1 MKRALIVLIV
11 LVLVAGGIAY
21 YFLLPAPSPVPA
33 ETQAF
38 LAEACVE
45 QAAQYRIFAQA
56 VDSGDTETCEELN
69 PINRPLCIAA
79 LTQDPAACETA
90 EEDMQGRCR
99 ALAARQS
106 ICDKGF
112 SRFAC
117 EAAEQGNTAY
127 FDSGKAK
134 KDCDELVH
142 YEAALESRDRRNCE
156 EINHPVL
163 REECVSA
170 LAG

>member
-1 MKRALIVLIV
+1 MKRALIVLIA
-11 LVLVAGGIAY
+11 LVLIAGGIAY

-38 LAEACVE
+38 LAEECVE
-45 QAAQYRIFAQA
+45 QAAQYSEFAQA
-56 VDSGDTETCEELN
+56 VASGDTGACDQLSLVKK
-69 PINRPLCIAA
+69 PLCVAA
-79 LTQDPAACETA
+79 ITQDPAMCETA
-90 EEDMQGRCR
+90 EEDLQEQCR
-99 ALAARQS
+99 ALAARQPG
-106 ICDKGF
+106 CDKGF
-112 SRFAC
+112 SRFSC
-117 EAAEQGNTAY
+117 EAAARGDIAY

-134 KDCDELVH
+134 KDCDQLVR

-163 REECVSA
+163 KEECVSA